1 MNVYVDTVDLSCLLA
16 LYPGGGVSSYH
27 PGMLLKVMLYG
38 YCAKIFTGRRLAKA
52 LRQDVHIMWLSGM
65 SRTDFR
71 TLNYFRNGKAND
83 RKCFLEISVTM
94 K

>member
-1 MNVYVDTVDLSCLLA
+1 MA
-16 LYPGGGVSSYH
+16 LYPGGGANSYY
-27 PGMLLKVMLYG
+27 PRVLLKVMLYG
-38 YCAKIFTGRRLAKA
+38 YCVKIFTGRRFAKA
-52 LRQDVHIMWLSGM
+52 LRQDVHFMWLSGM

-83 RKCFLEISVTM
+83 RKVFLEISATM